1 MEDAYFLEISR
12 SLDANA
18 EFLPLGLEYVHLQVL
33 IEIVDQEAH
42 VLSKL
47 QSHSEHRLLTEMFHA
62 ADLLSP
68 DVL

>member
-42 VLSKL
+42 VLSQL
-47 QSHSEHRLLTEMFHA
+47 
-62 ADLLSP
+62 
-68 DVL
+68 